1 VGLAEHVRSGFV
13 AAAGRPNVGKS
24 TLVNALCGGKVAIVS
39 DKPQTTRRRIFGI
52 ANGDDHQLVLAD
64 LPGFQRPLDPLTEHM
79 QRTVEAA
86 FEDADGVLFVL
97 SARERIGAGDR
108 FIARRVFDHGVPVVI
123 ALNKVDR
130 LKPGHIATQLDAA
143 SRLGEFHALH
153 PVSAKTGDG
162 VSALRDE
169 LVSLLA
175 EGPAYFPREQRTDLP
190 ADAQIAELIREQGL
204 ALTRDE
210 LPHAIAVEVEE
221 IGEKVVRADVLVE
234 TESQKQIVIGKGG
247 AMIREIGRRARP
259 EIELLL
265 GHAVFVELRVKVRPR
280 WRRDEALLE
289 RLGI

>member
-1 VGLAEHVRSGFV
+1 MAV
-13 AAAGRPNVGKS
+13 AGRPNVGKS
-24 TLVNALCGGKVAIVS
+24 TLVNALCSGKVAIVS

-86 FEDADGVLFVL
+86 FEDVDGVLFVL

-108 FIARRVFDHGVPVVI
+108 FIARRVFDLGVPVVI
-123 ALNKVDR
+123 VLNKVDR
-130 LKPGHIATQLDAA
+130 LKPGHIATQMEAA
-143 SRLGEFHALH
+143 SRLGDFHALH

-162 VSALRDE
+162 ITGLRDE
-169 LVSLLA
+169 LVSLLP
-175 EGPAYFPREQRTDLP
+175 EGPEYFPREQRTDLP
-190 ADAQIAELIREQGL
+190 TESQIAELIREQAL
-204 ALTRDE
+204 ALTKDE
-210 LPHAIAVEVEE
+210 VPHAITVEVEE
-221 IGEKVVRADVLVE
+221 VGEKVICADVLVE

-247 AMIREIGRRARP
+247 AMIREIGKRARP
-259 EIELLL
+259 EIELVL
-265 GHAVFVELRVKVRPR
+265 GHTVFLELRVKVRPR